1 MMKSRHHLAGHQMQK
16 NAKKLQNYEVEF
28 IPMERRMSERR
39 SPMAQLQRE
48 PYLGVD
54 RRASAGRRT
63 DDSSYTLR
71 LI

>member
-1 MMKSRHHLAGHQMQK
+1 
-16 NAKKLQNYEVEF
+16 
-28 IPMERRMSERR
+28 MERRMSERR